1 MDCFH
6 HCFNVSLCNQCG
18 NYKLFLSLRFYV
30 KINAKK
36 AENQYWVSSIPNTS
50 FEIQRIQ
57 VFYHIL
63 VLTLVFSQ
71 IKHSVQLVQLVQ
83 LAIPVIWVSVWA
95 RFLARSA
102 RAKLSS
108 AQLAGFKIW
117 KSSAQLS
124 SPNSKSE
131 KAQLSSARH
140 LKGVSSAQLAR

>member
-1 MDCFH
+1 MDCFR

-36 AENQYWVSSIPNTS
+36 AENQYWVQYRIPALRFREYRYSI
-50 FEIQRIQ
+50 I
-57 VFYHIL
+57 FYV

-71 IKHSVQLVQLVQ
+71 IKHSVQLVQ

-108 AQLAGFKIW
+108 AQLARFKIW

-140 LKGVSSAQLAR
+140 LKEVSSAQLAR